1 MSSTTI
7 ERLGL
12 FHILEPSRVNYK
24 HILNFHTKQIKAK
37 NKVFILTFLL
47 IWIHEYKTHKTKD
60 YTMAKEK
67 LSYSEMNKSRVEK
80 MLEKD
85 AGSVKAVIAN
95 AIETKK
101 VAGKLQILDIIF
113 NNSRQNAGFKI
124 KYTDAEALTD
134 MFKEADQIFD
144 NIIAKATE
152 LEIYTPR
159 ESRVSEFKQNRE
171 KILALLAEQKTSK
184 EISEILKIDEAKTQ
198 AWVGQ
203 LEAEQVEQAEPK
215 TLPKSKV
222 KAA

>member
-1 MSSTTI
+1 M
-7 ERLGL
+7 
-12 FHILEPSRVNYK
+12 V
-24 HILNFHTKQIKAK
+24 
-37 NKVFILTFLL
+37 
-47 IWIHEYKTHKTKD
+47 
-60 YTMAKEK
+60 KEK

-101 VAGKLQILDIIF
+101 VAGKLQVLDIIF
-113 NNSRQNAGFKI
+113 NQARQNAGFKI

-144 NIIAKATE
+144 NIIAKAIE

-184 EISEILKIDEAKTQ
+184 EISVALKIDEAKIQ
-198 AWVGQ
+198 AWIGQ
-203 LEAEQVEQAEPK
+203 LEAEQTEPK
-215 TLPKSKV
+215 VIAKTNK

>member
-1 MSSTTI
+1 
-7 ERLGL
+7 
-12 FHILEPSRVNYK
+12 
-24 HILNFHTKQIKAK
+24 
-37 NKVFILTFLL
+37 
-47 IWIHEYKTHKTKD
+47 
-60 YTMAKEK
+60 MAKEK

-101 VAGKLQILDIIF
+101 VAGKLQVLDIIF
-113 NNSRQNAGFKI
+113 NQARQNAGFKI

-144 NIIAKATE
+144 DIIAKAIA

-184 EISEILKIDEAKTQ
+184 EISETLKIDEAKIQ

-203 LEAEQVEQAEPK
+203 LEAEQTE
-215 TLPKSKV
+215 T
-222 KAA
+222 KAASKTKAKAA